1 MRLVNSVADFDIFD
15 HYELHFLMV
24 IISAESDCGQANII
38 GEMSIFLMTIVN
50 TDNFQ

>member
-15 HYELHFLMV
+15 HYELQFLMV
-24 IISAESDCGQANII
+24 IISAESDWGQANII
-38 GEMSIFLMTIVN
+38 GEMSILMTIVN

>member
-24 IISAESDCGQANII
+24 IISAESDCGQANTI
-38 GEMSIFLMTIVN
+38 GEMSILMTIVN